1 MRRYSG
7 HSEASGQFIDV
18 KINAPEVLKKQ
29 LDKAK
34 EGKVWGLLRLRPL
47 STDGSK
53 VWADKTL
60 AERAGEKRSIGGRG
74 EPRRISSK

>member
-34 EGKVWGLLRLRPL
+34 EGRVW
-47 STDGSK
+47 
-53 VWADKTL
+53 
-60 AERAGEKRSIGGRG
+60 
-74 EPRRISSK
+74 ISSGCDPYQLLEARYGLTRRWLKELAKRGQSEGEASQDG